1 MLLYKIGVVQLNY
14 SNIYYSNLNY
24 YIKGSKMRFYNRD
37 KELEYL
43 KKIEQDSHTLSKMTI
58 IIGRRR
64 IGKTK
69 LIREAYK
76 KRVYLFVSKKNET
89 LLCEEFVA
97 VIQNELSIKIL
108 GEFKKFKDLFE
119 YLMELSKTTAFTL
132 IIDEFQEFLQI
143 NSSIYADMQNIW
155 DSYKDESKMNLVL
168 SGSIYSLM
176 KKIFEDKKEPLFG
189 RANHKIHLKPFSVTT
204 LEEILQEQYPA
215 YSKQDLLSFYILTGG
230 VAKYVE
236 LFVDNQAF
244 TFEKQLDLIFDE
256 NSLLIEE
263 GKNLL
268 IEEFG
273 KEYTTYFSILSL
285 IASSK
290 TSRSEI
296 ESILGKNVG
305 GYLDRLENEYT
316 IIKKVKP
323 IFAKEGSRTLKYEI
337 IDNFFHFWFRFIYK
351 NRSAIEIENYDYV
364 KSIVKRDF
372 STYSGRFLE
381 KYFIEKLKD
390 SGKYSNIGTYWEKGN
405 QNEIDIVAINKDRK
419 RMLVAEVKLNHHKIN
434 LSELKEKAQK
444 LLQKQKGY
452 EVKFLGYS
460 MEDMTMVGYRS

>member
-1 MLLYKIGVVQLNY
+1 MK
-14 SNIYYSNLNY
+14 
-24 YIKGSKMRFYNRD
+24 FYNRD
-37 KELEYL
+37 KELAYL
-43 KKIEQDSHTLSKMTI
+43 RKIGDDAKSTSRMTI
-58 IIGRRR
+58 IVGRRR

-69 LIREAYK
+69 LIKEAYTK
-76 KRVYLFVSKKNET
+76 IVYLFVSRKNEA
-89 LLCEEFVA
+89 LLCEEFISI
-97 VIQNELSIKIL
+97 IQNELNVKIF
-108 GEFKKFKDLFE
+108 GTFTKFKDLFE
-119 YLMELSKTTAFTL
+119 YLIELSKTIPFTL
-132 IIDEFQEFLQI
+132 VIDEFQEFLQI
-143 NSSIYADMQNIW
+143 NSTIYADMQNTW

-176 KKIFEDKKEPLFG
+176 KKIFEDRKEPLFG
-189 RANHKIHLKPFSVTT
+189 RANHKIHLKPFSVET
-204 LEEILQEQYPA
+204 LEKILEDHHA
-215 YSKQDLLSFYILTGG
+215 DHSNDDLLSFYILTGG

-236 LFVDNQAF
+236 LFVDNKAL
-244 TFEKQLDLIFDE
+244 TFEAQLDLIFDE
-256 NSLLIEE
+256 NSLFIDE

-351 NRSAIEIENYDYV
+351 NRSAIEIENYAYV
-364 KSIVKRDF
+364 KSIVQRDF
-372 STYSGRFLE
+372 ATYSGRFLE
-381 KYFIEKLKD
+381 KFFIEKLKA
-390 SGKYSNIGTYWEKGN
+390 SGAFSAIGTYWEKGN
-405 QNEIDIVAINKDRK
+405 QNEIDIIAVNDNEKKILIAEIK
-419 RMLVAEVKLNHHKIN
+419 RNPDKIN
-434 LSELKEKAQK
+434 LELLKKKAQK
-444 LLQKQKGY
+444 LLQKHQRYAVTFKGY
-452 EVKFLGYS
+452 SL
-460 MEDMTMVGYRS
+460 EDIRKGNLF